1 MGRAPC
7 CDKATVKKGPWAPEE
22 DAVLKA
28 YIDEHGAGG
37 NWIQLPHKIG
47 RSSSQLY
54 HHLHSISCRLQPAA
68 VNSIDRSLLHER

>member
-28 YIDEHGAGG
+28 HIDEHGAGG

-47 RSSSQLY
+47 KSSS
-54 HHLHSISCRLQPAA
+54 
-68 VNSIDRSLLHER
+68 

>member
-7 CDKATVKKGPWAPEE
+7 CDKETVKKGPWAPEE

-47 RSSSQLY
+47 RCKHLY
-54 HHLHSISCRLQPAA
+54 IDNHLPNVSCRRD
-68 VNSIDRSLLHER
+68 SIIRL